1 MFSCRNFSFV
11 DFFFPVGLSIFGFW
25 FSVFGFRLLA
35 ALICTFY
42 KMQLVSCI
50 SRSVCLFV
58 AAAAL
63 FVCVACTLTWL
74 WVLFSF
80 NNHFPINTK
89 RVFFTLINTELFI
102 NICNK
107 NQSAA
112 FAINQHQKQA
122 LPGRPASQL
131 ANIFMCRYRY
141 SCEHRFRRRIGT
153 QVSQIH

>member
-1 MFSCRNFSFV
+1 
-11 DFFFPVGLSIFGFW
+11 
-25 FSVFGFRLLA
+25 
-35 ALICTFY
+35 
-42 KMQLVSCI
+42 MQLVSCI

-58 AAAAL
+58 AAAVL

-107 NQSAA
+107 NQSTA
-112 FAINQHQKQA
+112 FAINQHQKQSA
-122 LPGRPASQL
+122 PARGSQPKHRETAGSTDL
-131 ANIFMCRYRY
+131 DTEY
-141 SCEHRFRRRIGT
+141 SY
-153 QVSQIH
+153 VLQIH